1 MAGLAAA
8 DWQAAIFELR
18 SVFLLPALYY
28 ALLRTARLDGRARQ
42 WIVDAFVLG
51 AVGVALIGLGQ
62 YVLGRN
68 VVAAE
73 GGMLR
78 LQSVYYS
85 PNNVGLYLGR
95 VWPLLVAVVLWGGRG
110 RRRWLYGLALA
121 AVTLALGLSFSRG
134 ALLLGIPAA
143 VLAMGWRANEPEMA
157 RRYRRVVLALILVGV
172 LALMP
177 LLRVPRFASLLDLQ
191 QGSTFFRLELWRSC
205 LTLIREHPWFGVGPG
220 NFLHAYR
227 TRYVMPSAWQEF
239 NLEHP
244 HNVYLDHWTRLG
256 VLGVLAGV
264 AVQITFWR
272 VVWRGE
278 KDSQFLTLGFVGSM
292 AALLAHGL
300 VDNALFF
307 PDLALAFFLTLGL
320 VQWHQS
326 PDHASVSS
334 AASMQALSR
343 SAKT

>member
-1 MAGLAAA
+1 MFSSIRLRSSRIARSGGPTAGSDDPFGAKQKTTLKRKVIRICKSANLRTSAIDRAVLLLTAVAVLAGLASA
-8 DWQAAIFELR
+8 DWQVAIFELR

-28 ALLRTARLDGRARQ
+28 ALLRTGRLDGRARQ
-42 WIVDAFVLG
+42 RVVDGFVLG
-51 AVGVALIGLGQ
+51 AVGVAVIGLGQ
-62 YVLGRN
+62 YALGRN

-73 GGMLR
+73 GGLLR

-95 VWPLLVAVVLWGGRG
+95 VWPLLMAIVLWGGRG
-110 RRRWLYGLALA
+110 RRRWLYGLAWA

-143 VLAMGWRANEPEMA
+143 VLAMGWRAGG
-157 RRYRRVVLALILVGV
+157 RYRRVALALIVAGVLALI
-172 LALMP
+172 P
-177 LLRVPRFASLLDLQ
+177 LLRVPRFASLLNLQ

-227 TRYVMPSAWQEF
+227 TRYILPSAWQEF

-256 VLGVLAGV
+256 VL
-264 AVQITFWR
+264 
-272 VVWRGE
+272 
-278 KDSQFLTLGFVGSM
+278 
-292 AALLAHGL
+292 
-300 VDNALFF
+300 
-307 PDLALAFFLTLGL
+307 
-320 VQWHQS
+320 
-326 PDHASVSS
+326 
-334 AASMQALSR
+334 
-343 SAKT
+343 